1 MLKSNPTK
9 RSSLVTIVRLRSTL
23 QRSESLWAKAAEG
36 AVVATAVV
44 GETGTTTVV
53 AAVATGETG
62 TTIDVA
68 VATIEGMTV
77 GTTGAT
83 ADDVTTTTEGM
94 TGATA
99 DVTTMTEGTIEGT
112 TDGTNRANEMCIYT
126 RGWSYCSNFGVEG
139 GRGGEGV
146 KEKQK
151 RLLD

>member
-1 MLKSNPTK
+1 
-9 RSSLVTIVRLRSTL
+9 
-23 QRSESLWAKAAEG
+23 
-36 AVVATAVV
+36 VATAVV

-53 AAVATGETG
+53 AAVATGDTG

-112 TDGTNRANEMCIYT
+112 TDGTNRASVVCIYT

-139 GRGGEGV
+139 GRGGKGV
-146 KEKQK
+146 KENKNDCWTK
-151 RLLD
+151 KGFRLF